1 MKTSRSFASLGMT
14 TRRLT
19 VSLLASA
26 WAGCGA
32 ADARGSSLSA
42 SHAVAIRDSVHAM
55 LAAFQH
61 YSSSRQWDSVSSLY
75 VADSSLRW
83 IENGRLVMRS
93 RTALEQSLR
102 SLPPATSIETVYD
115 TLEITPVAPGAASVL
130 AYYHT
135 TFRDSARGNASFGGL
150 LTMTIV
156 HRPEGW
162 RFLNGHTSSP
172 PKG

>member
-1 MKTSRSFASLGMT
+1 MRDGRPFASLRMT
-14 TRRLT
+14 TWVVT
-19 VSLLASA
+19 WIVS
-26 WAGCGA
+26 AGCSA
-32 ADARGSSLSA
+32 VDARDSSISP
-42 SHAVAIRDSVHAM
+42 SHAAAIRDSVHTM
-55 LAAFQH
+55 LATFQR
-61 YSSSRQWDSVSSLY
+61 YTAARQWDSVATLY

-93 RTALEQSLR
+93 RTALEQMFR
-102 SLPPATSIETVYD
+102 TLPPTTSIETVYD

-135 TFRDSARGNASFGGL
+135 TFKDSARGNATFGGL
-150 LTMTIV
+150 LTMTVV

-172 PKG
+172 PKS

>member
-1 MKTSRSFASLGMT
+1 MRFAL
-14 TRRLT
+14 
-19 VSLLASA
+19 SLLAATSA
-26 WAGCGA
+26 ACSA
-32 ADARGSSLSA
+32 VDARDSLLSSA
-42 SHAVAIRDSVHAM
+42 HAAAIRDSVHEM
-55 LAAFQH
+55 LSAFQR
-61 YSSSRQWDSVSSLY
+61 YSAARQWDSVASLY

-93 RTALEQSLR
+93 RTSLEQMFR
-102 SLPPATSIETVYD
+102 SLPSTTSIETVYD

-135 TFRDSARGNASFGGL
+135 TFKDSARGNATFGGL
-150 LTMTIV
+150 LTMTMV

-172 PKG
+172 PKT